1 MQPRKHSL
9 IEAIAGTAIG
19 FAVSVI
25 LTALIFPGIGIIEN
39 VRITLIFTAAS
50 IVRSYYVR
58 RFFNW
63 LNMRSKQ

>member
-1 MQPRKHSL
+1 MQARKHSL

-25 LTALIFPGIGIIEN
+25 LTALIFPGMGIIEN

-63 LNMRSKQ
+63 LNMRVK